1 MKLKATIGLLVL
13 LLISGGCSAW
23 ENAYEQAGSASF
35 SVVSIK
41 GPSALSLIKAMEP
54 EIKPTV
60 RLGDTVQYTFE
71 EDEDVLYTRLME
83 GEFDIALVPT
93 EMASK
98 LYNNGAEYQ
107 LAAVIA
113 GGWMPDLPSEGT
125 AYDLTFNIQDEWMQA
140 NGTEPLP
147 RASLIVKK
155 EIVVQETEAWEL
167 FLADYQD
174 SINWINNNQDKAE
187 DLLQKHEVGIPAELA
202 QEVLQRSKLQYIDA
216 LSARPVVE
224 RYLNIFL
231 ELSPDSIGGKLPNS
245 DFYIE

>member
-1 MKLKATIGLLVL
+1 MKRSFFIGALIAIL
-13 LLISGGCSAW
+13 LLSGCSAW
-23 ENAYEQAGSASF
+23 ENAYEQAGSRSF

-41 GPSALSLIKAMEP
+41 GSSALSLIKAMEP

-71 EDEDVLYTRLME
+71 EDEDVLYSRLLE
-83 GEFDIALVPT
+83 GEFDIALVQT
-93 EMASK
+93 EMAAK
-98 LYNNGAEYQ
+98 LYNNGAGYQ
-107 LAAVIA
+107 LAAVIT
-113 GGWMPDLPSEGT
+113 GGWMPDLPSE
-125 AYDLTFNIQDEWMQA
+125 AIANDLAFNIQDEWTQS
-140 NGTEPLP
+140 NGTESLP
-147 RASLIVKK
+147 RASLIVKN
-155 EIVVQETEAWEL
+155 EIVVQETEAWEM

-174 SINWINNNQDKAE
+174 SIDWINNNQDKAE
-187 DLLQKHEVGIPAELA
+187 ELLQKHEVGIPAELA
-202 QEVLQRSKLQYIDA
+202 QEVLQRSNLHYIDA